1 MKWQEITL
9 NEICTTQYGY
19 TASAQEEEKEE
30 VGDLRVNSVPTRR
43 VSTLLVRPLRV
54 ARSRRVRLR
63 SVHRCAQPRAVES

>member
-9 NEICTTQYGY
+9 NEICTMQY
-19 TASAQEEEKEE
+19 EEKEE